1 MFKLQDPKYKVH
13 KPVKGVLRL
22 EIEKHQISHADNE
35 NMSESGSVIS
45 DSIDMVDRPIDSTFK
60 KLPNN
65 GSDSHHHSGNSKLN
79 ISDRKEFSENGSYP
93 PGNADSNAD
102 DVSMDHLCHSLF
114 QCLAPQ

>member
-1 MFKLQDPKYKVH
+1 MPLNVVDDGCLFKLQDPKYKVH

-45 DSIDMVDRPIDSTFK
+45 DSVEMDSTFK

-65 GSDSHHHSGNSKLN
+65 GSDSHHHSGSLKLN
-79 ISDRKEFSENGSYP
+79 FSDGKEFSGNGSYP
-93 PGNADSNAD
+93 HGNADSSAD
-102 DVSMDHLCHSLF
+102 DVRIDC
-114 QCLAPQ
+114 